1 MSSSQS
7 SFWRHYPASN
17 LLNGKGLDG
26 RFEGDNCAHTDH
38 GPNQWFSFDLGVPK
52 KLSRVQIV
60 PRLDG
65 GGGDGGDRERRI
77 TITIGPSES
86 YDPNE
91 PACLPMIPQL
101 VMKAGFTDYN
111 CTGALHEGKYVKF
124 SRGLDG
130 SDGVMD
136 FCEVKIFTKGII

>member
-60 PRLDG
+60 PRIWDST
-65 GGGDGGDRERRI
+65 DCDR
-77 TITIGPSES
+77 TQNVKITIGPSES
-86 YDPNE
+86 YDPDE
-91 PACLPMIPQL
+91 PACLMIPQL

-111 CTGALHEGKYVKF
+111 CTGALHEGKYVKI

-130 SDGVMD
+130 RDGMMD
-136 FCEVKIFTKGII
+136 FCEVKIFTRGII